1 MLMLKRMLALV
12 LGASFSA
19 PCIGAEI
26 EAGEWEFTSTST
38 SRLFPGAQTASFKRC
53 IKQEEAKNPDKW
65 MAEPSQQGDCKVTPG
80 TKTADTYTWVM
91 ECPKAKMRGTGS
103 ARMSRAAMEG
113 ETHMTGEV
121 QGQKFELRTKVTGK
135 RLGPC
140 KG

>member
-1 MLMLKRMLALV
+1 MTRV
-12 LGASFSA
+12 LFAPLFLIACNIASA
-19 PCIGAEI
+19 AEL

-38 SRLFPGAQTASFKRC
+38 SRLFPGPQTASFKRC
-53 IKQEEAKNPDKW
+53 IKKEEAQNPDKW

-80 TKTADTYTWVM
+80 KKTADTYTWVM
-91 ECPKAKMRGTGS
+91 ECPQAKMRGTGS
-103 ARMSRAAMEG
+103 ARLSRASMEG

>member
-1 MLMLKRMLALV
+1 MLMLKRTILAATLV
-12 LGASFSA
+12 LSA
-19 PCIGAEI
+19 PSIAAEI
-26 EAGEWEFTSTST
+26 EAGEWEFVSTST
-38 SRLFPGAQTASFKRC
+38 SRLFPNPQTASFKRC

-65 MAEPSQQGDCKVTPG
+65 MAQPSQQGDCKVTPG

-91 ECPKAKMRGTGS
+91 ECPKANMRGTGS

>member
-1 MLMLKRMLALV
+1 MLMLKRTLALV

-19 PCIGAEI
+19 PLAAEI